1 MSDTHLVQTIR
12 REIEEIRKD
21 NAKTIA
27 TLASIDTNLKGVSI
41 EIRSLR
47 IEFNRFKNE
56 VHDAMKEF
64 RNKLRKTQEEIDV
77 P

>member
-56 VHDAMKEF
+56 VHDAMEEF
-64 RNKLRKTQEEIDV
+64 RNRETQEETDV
-77 P
+77 H